1 MKKKN
6 YFLIISRIIVI
17 ISLFSLLGSAGS
29 MVNNNFKNINISEI
43 ILNIIILGNL
53 YLHFYNSKTYIKE
66 KDKLCYYINQLEN
79 YIQKN
84 DIQSAE
90 NFFNIIKQDENYK
103 DYEYYN
109 K

>member
-17 ISLFSLLGSAGS
+17 ISLFSLLGSGS
-29 MVNNNFKNINISEI
+29 SMASNDFKNINMSEI
-43 ILNIIILGNL
+43 ILNIVILGNL

-66 KDKLCYYINQLEN
+66 NDKLCYYINLLEN
-79 YIQKN
+79 YIENN
-84 DIQSAE
+84 DMQSAKKVL
-90 NFFNIIKQDENYK
+90 NIIKQDENYR
-103 DYEYYN
+103 DCEYYN